1 VADVFNW
8 LGGTTRPAISEESV
22 GLGSCGKVLTVLV
35 SSQIGQKDNS
45 DDEESEDD
53 VIERWT
59 PRFRR

>member
-1 VADVFNW
+1 VADVINW

-45 DDEESEDD
+45 DDEEK
-53 VIERWT
+53 
-59 PRFRR
+59 